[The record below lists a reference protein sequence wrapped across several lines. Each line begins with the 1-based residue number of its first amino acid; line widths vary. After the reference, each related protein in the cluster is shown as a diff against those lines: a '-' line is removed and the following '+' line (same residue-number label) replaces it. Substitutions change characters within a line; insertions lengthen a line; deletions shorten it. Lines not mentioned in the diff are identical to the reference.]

1 MSFEM
6 NYGNHYPF
14 DEDYDEETVF
24 TKEELLQLQ
33 IEKHLEDEENELEE
47 IKERYRSLKNAEKQ
61 TSKIRKTTR

>member
-33 IEKHLEDEENELEE
+33 V
-47 IKERYRSLKNAEKQ
+47 
-61 TSKIRKTTR
+61 